1 MSKVQSPK
9 SGPGLPDLPALSRA
23 TLTGWRAV
31 MMMVLIATGCATA
44 VRPTPSTP
52 HPTGLFPPSG
62 LITQRATL
70 TVRGRQFALTGY
82 VALDA
87 TQGRRLI
94 VTELFGHVLADVLV
108 KRDGSVFVMRSSP
121 MLRPAWIRRYLA
133 ADLECIFG
141 GTPEA
146 GCPVRMPEENHFLI
160 ERRWYKLDVRTV
172 ETRPGRQSAEMFD
185 ETRAEKP

>member
-1 MSKVQSPK
+1 MSSVI
-9 SGPGLPDLPALSRA
+9 
-23 TLTGWRAV
+23 AV
-31 MMMVLIATGCATA
+31 VLAAGCATHVA
-44 VRPTPSTP
+44 PSASALPRPQGT
-52 HPTGLFPPSG
+52 FPPNG

-87 TQGRRLI
+87 TRGRRLI

-121 MLRPAWIRRYLA
+121 MLRPAWIHRYLA
-133 ADLECIFG
+133 ADLECVFG

-146 GCPVRMPEENHFLI
+146 GCPVRMAEENHFLI
-160 ERRWYKLDVRTV
+160 ERRWYKLDLRTV
-172 ETRPGRQSAEMFD
+172 ETRPGPQSAEMFD

>member
-9 SGPGLPDLPALSRA
+9 SGPGLPDLPALSHA

-31 MMMVLIATGCATA
+31 MMMVLIATGCATV
-44 VRPTPSTP
+44 VRPPPSTP

-141 GTPEA
+141 GMPEA

-172 ETRPGRQSAEMFD
+172 ETRPGPQSAEMFD

>member
-1 MSKVQSPK
+1 VI
-9 SGPGLPDLPALSRA
+9 A
-23 TLTGWRAV
+23 
-31 MMMVLIATGCATA
+31 VLIATGCATP
-44 VRPTPSTP
+44 VTTPPATP
-52 HPTGLFPPSG
+52 HPAGTFPANG

-87 TQGRRLI
+87 ERGRRLI

-108 KRDGSVFVMRSSP
+108 KPNGSAFVMRSSP

-141 GTPEA
+141 GAPEA
-146 GCPVRMPEENHFLI
+146 GCPVRMPDENHFLI
-160 ERRWYKLDVRTV
+160 ERRWYKLDLRTV
-172 ETRPGRQSAEMFD
+172 ETRPGPQSAEMFD